1 MARPIE
7 FDRQEVLQ
15 NAMEMFWQQG
25 FRETSMQDLVKA
37 TELHPGSL
45 YGAFGNKRRLF
56 IEALGLYFDARS
68 KKMEELLG
76 SGDSPLDG
84 VRSYFAALLDNILR
98 DSNSSGC
105 LLINSAME
113 FSTRD
118 QEIAELIDGMFQRNE
133 ALLQEA
139 LQRAQACGELAA
151 DKDPEALA
159 RYLLVGVRGMRVYA
173 RSQPSRE
180 QLESCIEQLLLPLS
194 CH

>member
-56 IEALGLYFDARS
+56 IEALGLYFDARN
-68 KKMEELLG
+68 KKMQELLA
-76 SGDSPLDG
+76 SGDTPLAG
-84 VRSYFAALLDNILR
+84 IRQYFTALLESIMQ

-118 QEIAELIDGMFQRNE
+118 SEIAELIDNMFQQNE
-133 ALLQEA
+133 ALLRLA
-139 LQRAQACGELAA
+139 LKRAQEQGELAA

-159 RYLLVGVRGMRVYA
+159 RFLLVGVRGMRVYA
-173 RSQPSRE
+173 RSSPSRE
-180 QLESCIEQLLLPLS
+180 QLASCIEQLLLPLS
-194 CH
+194 CR